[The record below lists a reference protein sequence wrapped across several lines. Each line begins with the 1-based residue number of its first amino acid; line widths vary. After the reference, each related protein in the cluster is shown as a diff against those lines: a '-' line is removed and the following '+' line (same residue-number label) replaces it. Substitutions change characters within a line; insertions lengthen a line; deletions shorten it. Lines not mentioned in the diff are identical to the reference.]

1 MSDNNQPLIEVYGH
15 GGDVETA
22 AAAFGRGASAFL
34 DYSANINPL
43 GPPQGVMAAL
53 EEGMSAVIRYP
64 DPGHR
69 EFKRLLAEELD
80 TEARRILVG
89 NGAAE
94 CMALLLLGLQPRTV
108 GVVDPCFSEY
118 RELSMKFGSDI
129 RSVCGH
135 PERDWRADK
144 ADMMELIACTDLVFV
159 GQPNNPNGV
168 QYSLEDIRDLA
179 ACAEQE
185 GTWLVLDEAFIDFI
199 PPEDR
204 QTLMPEL
211 QDYPRTIIVRSMTK
225 FYAIPGLRLG
235 YTVAHPDVIRAM
247 AGKQVTW
254 SVNGLALLAGEACL
268 GSGREY
274 EQDTLQLIRV
284 EREKLIHGLRAVGL
298 DVTPGEANFLLME
311 LPRPWNAGTF
321 QQEMGRRGV
330 LVRSCAMYPGLGE
343 RHIRLA
349 VKDAGSNDR
358 LLAKTAEVL
367 GNSSADAT

>member
-1 MSDNNQPLIEVYGH
+1 MNAKLKPVIEVYGH

-22 AAAFGRGASAFL
+22 AAAFGRNAEEFL

-43 GPPQGVMAAL
+43 GPPPEVIRAL

-69 EFKRLLAEELD
+69 HFKERLAAELGTD
-80 TEARRILVG
+80 TQRILVG

-94 CMALLLLGLQPRTV
+94 CMALLLMGLRPGKV

-129 RSVCGH
+129 VSVCGH
-135 PERDWRADK
+135 PELEWRADK
-144 ADMMELIACTDLVFV
+144 ADVLELLARTDLLFL

-168 QYSLEDIRDLA
+168 QYCLENLREFA
-179 ACAEQE
+179 ACAEEE

-199 PPEDR
+199 PLEDR

-235 YTVAHPDVIRAM
+235 YTVAHPDVIRQM

-274 EQDTLQLIRV
+274 EQHTLQWIGAERGKLIR
-284 EREKLIHGLRAVGL
+284 GLRMLGL
-298 DVTPGEANFLLME
+298 DVTPGEANFLLIE
-311 LPRPWNAGTF
+311 LPQPWTAATF
-321 QQEMGRRGV
+321 QKEMGMRGV
-330 LVRSCAMYPGLGE
+330 LIRSCAMYPGLGE

-349 VKDAGSNDR
+349 VKDTEANGR
-358 LLAKTAEVL
+358 LLSIMSEVL
-367 GNSSADAT
+367 GRS

>member
-1 MSDNNQPLIEVYGH
+1 MNDKQQPLIEVYGH

-22 AAAFGRGASAFL
+22 AAAFGGSAGDFL

-43 GPPQGVMAAL
+43 GPPPGVVTAL
-53 EEGMSAVIRYP
+53 QEGMSAVIRYP

-69 EFKRLLAEELD
+69 NFKERLAAELD
-80 TEARRILVG
+80 TDTQCILVG

-94 CMALLLLGLQPRTV
+94 CMALLLMGLQPGKV

-118 RELSMKFGSDI
+118 RELSSKFGSDI
-129 RSVCGH
+129 CSVCGH
-135 PERDWRADK
+135 PEQDWRADK
-144 ADMMELIACTDLVFV
+144 ADVLKLLARTDLLFL

-168 QYSLEDIRDLA
+168 QYSLEDIREFA
-179 ACAEQE
+179 AYAEE
-185 GTWLVLDEAFIDFI
+185 ERTWLVLDEAFIDFI
-199 PPEDR
+199 PLEDR

-211 QDYPRTIIVRSMTK
+211 QNYSRTIIVRSMTK

-235 YTVAHPDVIRAM
+235 YTVAHPDVIRKM

-274 EQDTLQLIRV
+274 EQHTLQLIGA
-284 EREKLIHGLRAVGL
+284 EREKLIRRLRELGL
-298 DVTPGEANFLLME
+298 DVTPGEANFLLIE
-311 LPRPWNAGTF
+311 LPQPWTAEIF
-321 QQEMGRRGV
+321 QKEMGIRGV

-349 VKDAGSNDR
+349 VKDAEANGR
-358 LLAKTAEVL
+358 LLVIISEVL
-367 GNSSADAT
+367 GISLADAT

>member
-1 MSDNNQPLIEVYGH
+1 MSDKRQPLIEVYGH

-22 AAAFGRGASAFL
+22 ASTFGQPISAFL

-43 GPPQGVMAAL
+43 GPPQGVITAL
-53 EEGMSAVIRYP
+53 QEGLGAVIRYP

-69 EFKRLLAEELD
+69 SFKGMLAEELGTD
-80 TEARRILVG
+80 AQRILVG

-94 CMALLLLGLQPRTV
+94 CMALLLMGLQPRTV

-118 RELSMKFGSDI
+118 RELSVKFGSDI
-129 RSVCGH
+129 RSVCGR

-144 ADMMELIACTDLVFV
+144 ADIVALLARTDLVFL

-168 QYSLEDIRDLA
+168 QYSLEDIRDMA
-179 ACAEQE
+179 SAAEQE
-185 GTWLVLDEAFIDFI
+185 GSWLVLDEAFIDFI
-199 PPEDR
+199 PLEDR

-211 QDYPRTIIVRSMTK
+211 HQYPRTVIVRSMTK

-235 YTVAHPDVIRAM
+235 YTIAHPDVIQAM

-254 SVNGLALLAGEACL
+254 SVNGLALLAGEVCL
-268 GSGREY
+268 GSGRDY
-274 EQDTLQLIRV
+274 EQNTLQLIHEERV
-284 EREKLIHGLRAVGL
+284 KLMQGLQALGL

-311 LPRPWNAGTF
+311 LPQHMDAESF
-321 QQEMGRRGV
+321 QREMGRRGV

-349 VKDAGSNDR
+349 VKDAQSNDR
-358 LLAKTAEVL
+358 MLAMAAEVL
-367 GNSSADAT
+367 LKSSG